1 MRRNGTSRV
10 KIKTIHGEIEMEVQ
24 RWQVEGSG
32 EEVTY
37 LDLKGELREG
47 YISERLKEVS
57 VYYSNRMSYEEVA
70 GLVERIS
77 GKRQLSDQK
86 IQEMV
91 IEKAEQV
98 SREQVKVRQRLEEA
112 GVERPEVRGKVD
124 IYATGKAE
132 IVVFDDAIGVRE
144 QKATRDK
151 EGEEGE
157 KAKETKWVT
166 TDVVLIGKRDG
177 SYEYVTGSLGVDG
190 SEGESVEVNVMTSL
204 KRAYGINPQASQ
216 PEQPKPLDLVVISD
230 GAQAIRCR
238 WLALCG
244 PVTIILDWYHLRRK
258 VRELMSM
265 IAKSKS
271 EKTIH
276 IQQILSHLWR
286 GKTLDAIQYLETRV
300 DVRNAAKHQEFIG
313 YLEKHQVEIIDYGR
327 RQKIKKPIGS
337 GRGEKGVDQVIG
349 HRQKKKG
356 MSWSPTGSRALGILK
371 VVELNDQWST
381 LWPPMQS
388 AA

>member
-1 MRRNGTSRV
+1 
-10 KIKTIHGEIEMEVQ
+10 MEVQ
-24 RWQVEGSG
+24 RWQVVGSG

-37 LDLKGELREG
+37 FDLKGELREG
-47 YISERLKEVS
+47 YISERLKEIS

-70 GLVERIS
+70 GLVERLS

-86 IQEMV
+86 IQEVV

-98 SREQVKVRQRLEEA
+98 SREQVRVRRKLEAA
-112 GVERPEVRGKVD
+112 GVEMPEVTGKVD
-124 IYATGKAE
+124 VYATGKTE
-132 IVVFDDAIGVRE
+132 VVVFDDAIGVRE

-151 EGEEGE
+151 EPTDGGKGE
-157 KAKETKWVT
+157 ATKWVS
-166 TDVVLIGKRDG
+166 TDVVLIGKGDG
-177 SYEYVTGSLGVDG
+177 RYEYVTGSLGSDG

-204 KRAYGINPQASQ
+204 KRAYGVSPQVSQ

-244 PVTIILDWYHLRRK
+244 AVTIILDWYHLRRK

-265 IAKSKS
+265 IASSKA
-271 EKTIH
+271 EKATH

-286 GKTLDAIQYLETRV
+286 GNTLEAIQYLETRV
-300 DVRNAAKHQEFIG
+300 EIRNATKHQELVG
-313 YLEKHQVEIIDYGR
+313 YLEKHQAEIIDYGR

-371 VVELNDQWST
+371 VVELNDQWPT